1 MAANATIV
9 QALEDISAVTPSVVS
24 MVTDILNLML
34 QPPLVIFLAIAFVY
48 AAFRIGL
55 GIYTTVRG

>member
-1 MAANATIV
+1 MSANATIV
-9 QALEDISAVTPSVVS
+9 QALADIGAVTPT
-24 MVTDILNLML
+24 VTAMISDVLNLML

-55 GIYTTVRG
+55 GIYSTMKQ